1 MVVSDKTTVYLIAGE
16 PSGDVLGGRLI
27 KALRKLAGDDITI
40 AGVGGP
46 NMAAEGLEPLF
57 PMQELSIMGIVE
69 VLPKIPALLSRI
81 KQTTADIIEKK
92 PDVVVTIDAPDFC
105 FRVAKR
111 LAGKGIPI
119 VHYVAP
125 SVWAWRPGR
134 AKKVAALVDHV
145 MCLLPF
151 EPPYFTREGVDA
163 TFVGHSILE
172 SGADGGDG
180 PAFRAR
186 HNIPMNAPLLCVL
199 PGSRHGEVSRLMGV
213 FGETLRGVQS
223 QIDGLHIVLPTISS
237 VADHVRSES
246 KDWQNTL
253 VVEGGAEKYDAF
265 AASDTSL
272 AASGTVSLELALAG
286 VPTIIA
292 YRMAPI
298 SAYIARKFVKLDYVS
313 IINLILECEAI
324 PELLLEDCTVEKL
337 TPAVA
342 GLLQSDQAQA
352 DQKAAFTDA
361 LGQLRAEDA
370 VPSDAAAQVVYN
382 VATKANS

>member
-1 MVVSDKTTVYLIAGE
+1 MSTRISVYLIAGE

-27 KALRKLAGDDITI
+27 AGLKSLSGDNITI
-40 AGVGGP
+40 SGVGGE
-46 NMAAEGLEPLF
+46 NMTAQGLQSLF
-57 PMQELSIMGIVE
+57 PMQELSIMGIIE
-69 VLPKIPALLSRI
+69 VVPKIPTLLARI
-81 KQTTADIIEKK
+81 KQAAADIIEKK

-111 LAGKGIPI
+111 LAGHNIPI

-172 SGADGGDG
+172 SDADGGDG
-180 PAFRAR
+180 QAFRAR
-186 HNIPMNAPLLCVL
+186 HNIPSDAPLLCVL

-213 FGETLRGVQS
+213 FGETLRNVS
-223 QIDGLHIVLPTISS
+223 AEIDGLHIVIPTIAS
-237 VADHVRSES
+237 VADHVRTES
-246 KDWQNTL
+246 ANWPNTL
-253 VVEGGAEKYDAF
+253 IVEGDFEKYDAF
-265 AASDTSL
+265 AAADASL

-313 IINLILECEAI
+313 IINLILKREAM

-337 TPAVA
+337 TPAVSN
-342 GLLQSDQAQA
+342 LLKSEDARME
-352 DQKAAFTDA
+352 QKTAFKDA
-361 LGQLRAEDA
+361 LTQLRAKNSK
-370 VPSDAAAQVVYN
+370 PSDAAAQVVLN
-382 VATKANS
+382 VARQFKK

>member
-1 MVVSDKTTVYLIAGE
+1 MSQKTLIYLIAGE

-27 KALRKLAGDDITI
+27 KGLRKIAHDDITI
-40 AGVGGP
+40 AGVGGV
-46 NMAAEGLEPLF
+46 NMTAEGLDSLF

-69 VLPKIPALLSRI
+69 VIPKIPALLSRI
-81 KQTTADIIEKK
+81 KQTTADILEKK

-151 EPPYFTREGVDA
+151 EPPYFTREGVNA

-172 SGADGGDG
+172 SGADRGDG
-180 PAFRAR
+180 TAFRSR
-186 HNIPMNAPLLCVL
+186 HNIPADAPLLCVL

-213 FGETLRGVQS
+213 FGDTLRGVHEKVE
-223 QIDGLHIVLPTISS
+223 GLHIVLPTISS
-237 VADHVRSES
+237 VADHIRSES

-253 VVEGGAEKYDAF
+253 VVEGDTEKYDAF
-265 AASDTSL
+265 AASDASL
-272 AASGTVSLELALAG
+272 AASGTVSLELGLAG
-286 VPTIIA
+286 VPSIIA
-292 YRMAPI
+292 YRMAWI

-313 IINLILECEAI
+313 IINLILKREAM

-342 GLLQSDQAQA
+342 GLLMSKTARKE
-352 DQKAAFTDA
+352 QKAAFADA
-361 LGQLRAEDA
+361 LTQLRAANTE
-370 VPSDAAAQVVYN
+370 PSDAAAQVVYN
-382 VATKANS
+382 VANKPKE

>member
-1 MVVSDKTTVYLIAGE
+1 MSTRISVYLIAGE
-16 PSGDVLGGRLI
+16 PSGDVLGGRFI
-27 KALRKLAGDDITI
+27 AGLKSLSGDNITI
-40 AGVGGP
+40 SGVGGE
-46 NMAAEGLEPLF
+46 NMTAQGLQSLF
-57 PMQELSIMGIVE
+57 PMQELSIMGIIE
-69 VLPKIPALLSRI
+69 VVPKIPTLLARI
-81 KQTTADIIEKK
+81 KQTAADIIEKK

-111 LAGKGIPI
+111 LAGHNIPI

-172 SGADGGDG
+172 SDADGGDG
-180 PAFRAR
+180 QAFRAR
-186 HNIPMNAPLLCVL
+186 HNIPSDAPLLCVL

-213 FGETLRGVQS
+213 FGETLRNVS
-223 QIDGLHIVLPTISS
+223 AEIDGLHIVIPTIAS
-237 VADHVRSES
+237 VADHVRTES
-246 KDWQNTL
+246 ANWPNTL
-253 VVEGGAEKYDAF
+253 IVEGDFEKYDAF
-265 AASDTSL
+265 AAADASL

-313 IINLILECEAI
+313 IINLILKREAM

-337 TPAVA
+337 TPAVSN
-342 GLLQSDQAQA
+342 LLKSEDARME
-352 DQKAAFTDA
+352 QKTAFKDA
-361 LGQLRAEDA
+361 LTQLRAKNSK
-370 VPSDAAAQVVYN
+370 PSDAAAQVVLN
-382 VATKANS
+382 VARQFKK

>member
-1 MVVSDKTTVYLIAGE
+1 MSDKISVYLIAGE

-27 KALRKLAGDDITI
+27 KGLRKIASDNITI

-46 NMAAEGLEPLF
+46 NMTAEGLDSLF
-57 PMQELSIMGIVE
+57 PMHELSIMGIVE
-69 VLPKIPALLSRI
+69 VVPKIPMLLSRI

-172 SGADGGDG
+172 SGADRGDG
-180 PAFRAR
+180 AAFRAR
-186 HNIPMNAPLLCVL
+186 HGIPNDASLLCVL

-213 FGETLRGVQS
+213 FGDTLQGVHNQVE
-223 QIDGLHIVLPTISS
+223 GLHIVLPTISS

-246 KDWQNTL
+246 KNWKNTL
-253 VVEGGAEKYDAF
+253 VVEGDTEKYDAF
-265 AASDTSL
+265 AASNASL
-272 AASGTVSLELALAG
+272 AASGTVSLELGLAG
-286 VPTIIA
+286 VPSIIA
-292 YRMAPI
+292 YRMAPV

-313 IINLILECEAI
+313 IINLILKREAM

-337 TPAVA
+337 TPAVTS
-342 GLLQSDQAQA
+342 LLKSEDAQA
-352 DQKAAFTDA
+352 KQKSAFADA
-361 LGQLRAEDA
+361 LKQLRAADSK
-370 VPSDAAAQVVYN
+370 PSDTAARVVYD
-382 VATKANS
+382 VAVSSKT

>member
-1 MVVSDKTTVYLIAGE
+1 MSTKTSVYLIAGE

-27 KALRKLAGDDITI
+27 RGLKALAGDDIAI
-40 AGVGGP
+40 SGVGGP
-46 NMAAEGLEPLF
+46 NMTEQGLQSLF

-69 VLPKIPALLSRI
+69 VVPKIPALLARI
-81 KQTTADIIEKK
+81 KQTTSDIVEKK
-92 PDVVVTIDAPDFC
+92 PDVIVTIDAPDFC

-111 LAGKGIPI
+111 LAGQNIPI

-180 PAFRAR
+180 IAFRER
-186 HNIPMNAPLLCVL
+186 HNIPLNAPLLCVL

-213 FGETLRGVQS
+213 FGETLQNVYA
-223 QIDGLHIVLPTISS
+223 QIDGLHIVLPTIAS
-237 VADHVRSES
+237 VADHVRKES
-246 KDWQNTL
+246 QDWPNTL
-253 VVEGGAEKYDAF
+253 VVEGDNEKYDAF
-265 AASDTSL
+265 AAADASL

-313 IINLILECEAI
+313 IINLILKREAM

-342 GLLQSDQAQA
+342 NLLASDSARA
-352 DQKAAFTDA
+352 EQKVAFADA
-361 LGQLRAEDA
+361 LKQLRAEDSN
-370 VPSDAAAQVVYN
+370 PSDAAASVVYN
-382 VATKANS
+382 VASHTKS

>member
-1 MVVSDKTTVYLIAGE
+1 MSDKISVYLIAGE

-27 KALRKLAGDDITI
+27 KGLRKITSDNITI

-46 NMAAEGLEPLF
+46 NMTAEGLDSLF
-57 PMQELSIMGIVE
+57 PMHELSIMGIVE
-69 VLPKIPALLSRI
+69 VVPKIPALLSRI
-81 KQTTADIIEKK
+81 KQTTSDIIEKK

-151 EPPYFTREGVDA
+151 EPPYFIREGVDA

-172 SGADGGDG
+172 SGADEGDG
-180 PAFRAR
+180 ATFRSR
-186 HNIPMNAPLLCVL
+186 HSIPKDAPLLCVL
-199 PGSRHGEVSRLMGV
+199 PGSRHGEVSRLMDV
-213 FGETLRGVQS
+213 FGETLQGVHTN
-223 QIDGLHIVLPTISS
+223 IDGLHIVLPTISS
-237 VADHVRSES
+237 VADHVRAAS
-246 KDWQNTL
+246 KNWKNTL
-253 VVEGGAEKYDAF
+253 VVEGDAEKYDAF
-265 AASDTSL
+265 AASNASL
-272 AASGTVSLELALAG
+272 AASGTVSLELGLAG
-286 VPTIIA
+286 VPSIIA

-313 IINLILECEAI
+313 IINLILEREAM

-337 TPAVA
+337 TPAVT
-342 GLLQSDQAQA
+342 GLLKSASAQA
-352 DQKAAFTDA
+352 EQKSAFADA
-361 LGQLRAEDA
+361 LKQLRAA
-370 VPSDAAAQVVYN
+370 NSKPSDAAAHVVYD
-382 VATKANS
+382 VATRS